1 MDQDLKAIQDETV
14 RKAEEAIEKFNNP
27 ENSQEGGAQAL
38 AGFATGSI
46 WSMVIPIVLE
56 AVQKM
61 ITDALQSG
69 GGKQKQPNA

>member
-1 MDQDLKAIQDETV
+1 
-14 RKAEEAIEKFNNP
+14 
-27 ENSQEGGAQAL
+27 
-38 AGFATGSI
+38 
-46 WSMVIPIVLE
+46 MVIPIVLE